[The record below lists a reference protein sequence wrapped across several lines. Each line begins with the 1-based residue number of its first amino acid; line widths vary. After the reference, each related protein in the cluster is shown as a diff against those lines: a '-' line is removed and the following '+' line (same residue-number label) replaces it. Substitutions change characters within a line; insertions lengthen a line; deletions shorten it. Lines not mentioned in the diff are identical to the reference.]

1 MTSTAHTRKLRLLI
15 ALLALGALGAPAS
28 ASAIDA
34 PSATEQWRVANADT
48 VQTSTDY
55 ELHNSKGGQMGY
67 DERRFGVSLGFVG
80 HGGGHFQFKPK
91 GATPRVRDH
100 RVRTVLEDEPLAL
113 YNTKTKQYLG
123 VGFPVFG
130 ISLKWSKVPLYDWRL
145 RDIKGPRFALYGN
158 GDYLVHGHR
167 TVGINL
173 KWYRDTLP
181 KPEPKPTPTGPK
193 EFSVALQRQQIVQGH
208 IPYLGQ
214 FGGPLDKGKITKIQ
228 NASFDM
234 TLLMVKRGR
243 STEQCGDPSATVRVA
258 PRAFMTSDQMKEWFS
273 ATPVRFPTAF
283 VACISGPRL
292 VDTTF
297 LNITYEND

>member
-1 MTSTAHTRKLRLLI
+1 M
-15 ALLALGALGAPAS
+15 
-28 ASAIDA
+28 
-34 PSATEQWRVANADT
+34 
-48 VQTSTDY
+48 QTSTDY

-91 GATPRVRDH
+91 GASPRVRDH

-181 KPEPKPTPTGPK
+181 KPEPKPTGPK
-193 EFSVALQRQQIVQGH
+193 EYSVALQRQQIVQGH

-228 NASFDM
+228 NASNDM

-258 PRAFMTSDQMKEWFS
+258 PRALHDVRSDEGVVRRHARAVPDGLRRVHLGPQAGRHDVPEHHLRERLS
-273 ATPVRFPTAF
+273 GLGQPVKDSSTVR
-283 VACISGPRL
+283 VLAC
-292 VDTTF
+292 
-297 LNITYEND
+297 